1 VVFKHFR
8 IESNVILID
17 IQMFEATDIENKQ
30 ESRGYYRIGKENGHM
45 K

>member
-1 VVFKHFR
+1 
-8 IESNVILID
+8 VIVKNI
-17 IQMFEATDIENKQ
+17 IFFEATDIENKQ